1 MGMHLKYLDSF
12 LALAECRHFTAAA
25 RLLGVTQ
32 STLTKRIQHLEDK
45 LGMKLFERSTTG
57 VQLTS
62 FGTFYLRYANR
73 VADIQDEFDDRFESE
88 FANAS
93 MLIFGMIPSS
103 SEYGLIR
110 AVSTFI
116 KASCIPAKMVTGRSE
131 DLETMLANGECD
143 FAFIK
148 TTSPID
154 DDAADRRNA
163 ERFRRILVATDRLVL
178 VTALD
183 HPMARRSS
191 VSLEELSGERF
202 FLEPFGSRPYLN
214 CVALCEQAGFSPSVA
229 GTDGQIGNLVDMV
242 AQGLGVSLLMRRIVP
257 DDPRVALV
265 TLEPPVTAHLYL
277 CHRRDG
283 ATTHLQRRFLDF
295 WKDSLSAG
303 TLMP

>member
-12 LALAECRHFTAAA
+12 LALAEYRHFTAAA
-25 RLLGVTQ
+25 RSLGVTQ
-32 STLTKRIQHLEDK
+32 STLTKRIQHLEDE
-45 LGMKLFERSTTG
+45 LGLKLFERSTTD

-73 VADIQDEFDDRFESE
+73 VADIQDEFDDRFARE
-88 FANAS
+88 FTNAS
-93 MLIFGMIPSS
+93 MLTFGMIPSS

-110 AVSTFI
+110 AVSAFI
-116 KASCIPAKMVTGRSE
+116 KASGIPAKMVTGRSE
-131 DLETMLANGECD
+131 DLETMLADGECD

-154 DDAADRRNA
+154 DDADRRNA
-163 ERFRRILVATDRLVL
+163 ERFRRMLVTTDRLVL

-191 VSLEELSGERF
+191 VSLSELSGERF

-265 TLEPPVTAHLYL
+265 TLEPSVTAHLYL

-283 ATTHLQRRFLDF
+283 AMTYLQRRFLDF
-295 WKDSLSAG
+295 WEDGMSAG
-303 TLMP
+303 ARLP